1 MREKYGRYRA
11 LALLHP
17 IRDKATLREAYAC
30 VVNALLGRQ
39 ISPRVVG
46 PILMSLKALG
56 RLFEG
61 ESVAEAAV
69 KVHPFDVF
77 LELPENRDLKDR
89 YLAYLRAK
97 VKEETVVP

>member
-1 MREKYGRYRA
+1 MP

-46 PILMSLKALG
+46 PILTSLKALG

-61 ESVAEAAV
+61 ESIAEVA
-69 KVHPFDVF
+69 KVHPFEEFLDVEGNADVRSRYVAF
-77 LELPENRDLKDR
+77 LK
-89 YLAYLRAK
+89 AK
-97 VKEETVVP
+97 AVEVNV